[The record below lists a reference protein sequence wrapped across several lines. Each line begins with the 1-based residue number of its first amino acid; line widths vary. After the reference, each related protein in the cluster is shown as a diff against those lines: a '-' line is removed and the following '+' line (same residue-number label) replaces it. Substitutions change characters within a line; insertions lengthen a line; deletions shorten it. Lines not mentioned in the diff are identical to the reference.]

1 MNNPQHWYY
10 ADLSLIPYEKAWRL
24 QERLVAARHEA
35 RLERDTVLFLEHPP
49 VLTMGRRGG
58 HANLS
63 VSKQF
68 LEESGVQL
76 LDVERG
82 GDITYHGP
90 GQLVVYPIINIRQ
103 AGIPIIDFVEQLE
116 EVMIRTVADWGIRA
130 SRNSLN
136 RGVWIGNDKLGS
148 IGIAVRR
155 SVTFHGL
162 ALNVNPDMS
171 HFSWINPC
179 GLTGVKMT
187 AMAAH
192 TTVPPGVDDV
202 KTVMKRHWENVFNVE
217 FNQISLDTLEQFEKQ
232 AGVPDRST
240 ISFPGDGSPAKEP

>member
-1 MNNPQHWYY
+1 MKTLNSSSLWYY
-10 ADLSLIPYEKAWRL
+10 ADLSLIPYKKAWRL
-24 QERLVAARHEA
+24 QERLVAARHET
-35 RLERDTVLFLEHPP
+35 RLDKNTVLFLEHPP

-68 LEESGVQL
+68 LEKSGVQL

-90 GQLVVYPIINIRQ
+90 GQLVVYPIVDIRQ
-103 AGIPIIDFVEQLE
+103 AGIPIIDFVNQLE
-116 EVMIRTVADWGIRA
+116 EVMIRTVADWGIPA
-130 SRNSLN
+130 SRNPLN
-136 RGVWIGNDKLGS
+136 HGVWVGNDKLGS

-179 GLTGVKMT
+179 GLSGVKMT

-192 TTVPPGVDDV
+192 VAEPPGMDDV
-202 KTVMKRHWENVFNVE
+202 KTALQRHWADVFNIT
-217 FNQISLDTLEQFEKQ
+217 FNPISLDTLANIEKQ
-232 AGVPDRST
+232 DR
-240 ISFPGDGSPAKEP
+240 